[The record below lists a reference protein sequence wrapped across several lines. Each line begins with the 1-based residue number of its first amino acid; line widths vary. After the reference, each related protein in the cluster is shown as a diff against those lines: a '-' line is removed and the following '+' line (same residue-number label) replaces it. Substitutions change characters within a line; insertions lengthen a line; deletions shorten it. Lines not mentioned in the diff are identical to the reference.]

1 MLPVGESVSNGWRRM
16 VLFRGVGMLG
26 DAMLMSSLRWSM
38 SMSLSCRWRATEGGR
53 GARGGRGGGRGH
65 GGGTGVVIRG

>member
-1 MLPVGESVSNGWRRM
+1 
-16 VLFRGVGMLG
+16 MLG

-53 GARGGRGGGRGH
+53 DARGGRGGGRGH